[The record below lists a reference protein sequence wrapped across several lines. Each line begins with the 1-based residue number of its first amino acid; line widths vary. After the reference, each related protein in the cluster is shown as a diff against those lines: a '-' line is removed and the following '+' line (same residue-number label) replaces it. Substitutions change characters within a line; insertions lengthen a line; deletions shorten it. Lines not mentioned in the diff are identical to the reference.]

1 MRWRGL
7 GATEGYV
14 LAFVLPGC
22 TLLKEL
28 DLRSNIEITDA
39 ADALAEAVLAVKDL
53 QSFAQVP

>member
-1 MRWRGL
+1 M
-7 GATEGYV
+7 

-39 ADALAEAVLAVKDL
+39 ADALAEADLAVKDL